1 MKFNVNQ
8 QDLQQALNYCQGV
21 IEKRSTLPI
30 LSNILLDV
38 SNSKLIITATD
49 LDLIFVHQLNN
60 IEVLEEGKTT
70 TTSSIMYDIV
80 RKFSSGKKIN
90 LSLTDISKLQV
101 ESEKSIFNLNCISAT
116 EFPLTDENFNENEFV
131 IKSKQLLKL
140 LNKCKF
146 SVSNDETRHY
156 LSGIY
161 FHQTEV
167 EDKNY
172 LTAVATDS
180 HRMSISKIR
189 LDQKIDFEPIILPKK
204 TIFQLCS
211 LLDSYDGDVKVSNLK
226 SKIKF
231 ELNNSILISKLID
244 GKFPNY
250 IQVIPKN
257 NQKKLEI
264 DLKLFLNSV
273 DRVASVSLDKKDG
286 VKFNLSKDIL
296 DLSVNNT
303 NSGDGKETLNVK
315 FDHDLEISIEADQSY
330 GNGFLLPLGPLRELP
345 SRLNQV
351 DFKVYHTYT
360 ERNQNYTMKYVIDEL
375 ENPYHGVS
383 IKLCKWANEKVIH
396 AISAIGSPKRFYN
409 LLEQSGFI
417 LANTTSLL
425 DHEHIPRS
433 YFEET
438 KESTIFITE
447 KDATKLKNY
456 SNPKIWVV
464 KVKMVL
470 NKPIN
475 KLIEEKIAP
484 LVKPVC

>member
-30 LSNILLDV
+30 LSNILLDAKRD
-38 SNSKLIITATD
+38 KLTITATD
-49 LDLIFVHQLNN
+49 LDLIFIHQIEN

-70 TTSSIMYDIV
+70 TTSSIMYDII
-80 RKFSSGKKIN
+80 RKFSSEKKIN
-90 LSLTDISKLQV
+90 LTLTDTSKLHV
-101 ESEKSIFNLNCISAT
+101 ESEKSIFNLNCISAS
-116 EFPLTDENFNENEFV
+116 EFPLTDENFNQNEFL

-167 EDKNY
+167 EEKNY
-172 LTAVATDS
+172 LTAAATDS

-189 LDQKIDFEPIILPKK
+189 LEKKIDFDPVILPKK

-211 LLDSYDGDVKVSNLK
+211 LLDNYDGDVKISNIK

-231 ELNNSILISKLID
+231 ELKSSTLISKLID

-264 DLKLFLNSV
+264 NLKLFLNSV

-286 VKFNLSKDIL
+286 VKFQLGKDIL
-296 DLSVNNT
+296 NLSVNNT
-303 NSGDGKETLNVK
+303 NSGDGKETIAVK
-315 FDHDLEISIEADQSY
+315 FENDLEISFNSRYLIDVASQIDGENIEIFFNDS
-330 GNGFLLPLGPLRELP
+330 
-345 SRLNQV
+345 
-351 DFKVYHTYT
+351 
-360 ERNQNYTMKYVIDEL
+360 
-375 ENPYHGVS
+375 
-383 IKLCKWANEKVIH
+383 
-396 AISAIGSPKRFYN
+396 GSPALIKDPGDFD
-409 LLEQSGFI
+409 S
-417 LANTTSLL
+417 
-425 DHEHIPRS
+425 
-433 YFEET
+433 
-438 KESTIFITE
+438 IF
-447 KDATKLKNY
+447 
-456 SNPKIWVV
+456 VV
-464 KVKMVL
+464 MPMKG
-470 NKPIN
+470 
-475 KLIEEKIAP
+475 
-484 LVKPVC
+484 

>member
-30 LSNILLDV
+30 LSNILLDAR
-38 SNSKLIITATD
+38 NSKLTITATD
-49 LDLIFVHQLNN
+49 LDLIFLHEIDN
-60 IEVLEEGKTT
+60 IEVIEEGKTT

-90 LSLTDISKLQV
+90 LNLTDISKLHL
-101 ESEKSIFNLNCISAT
+101 ESDKSIFNLNCISAS
-116 EFPLTDENFNENEFV
+116 EFPITEENFDQNQFT
-131 IKSKQLLKL
+131 IKSKQFLKL

-161 FHQTEV
+161 IHQTEF

-189 LDQKIDFEPIILPKK
+189 LDKKIDFDPIILPKK

-211 LLDSYDGDVKVSNLK
+211 LLDNYDGDVRISNIK

-231 ELNNSILISKLID
+231 ELHKSILISKLID

-264 DLKLFLNSV
+264 DLKVFLGSV

-286 VKFNLSKDIL
+286 VKFNLTKDKL

-303 NSGDGKETLNVK
+303 NSGDGKETLAVK
-315 FDHDLEISIEADQSY
+315 FDHDLEISFNSRYLLDIASQLNGEKIELFFND
-330 GNGFLLPLGPLRELP
+330 
-345 SRLNQV
+345 
-351 DFKVYHTYT
+351 T
-360 ERNQNYTMKYVIDEL
+360 
-375 ENPYHGVS
+375 
-383 IKLCKWANEKVIH
+383 
-396 AISAIGSPKRFYN
+396 GSPALIKDPSDFD
-409 LLEQSGFI
+409 S
-417 LANTTSLL
+417 
-425 DHEHIPRS
+425 
-433 YFEET
+433 
-438 KESTIFITE
+438 IF
-447 KDATKLKNY
+447 
-456 SNPKIWVV
+456 VV
-464 KVKMVL
+464 MPMKG
-470 NKPIN
+470 
-475 KLIEEKIAP
+475 
-484 LVKPVC
+484 

>member
-30 LSNILLDV
+30 LSNILLDA
-38 SNSKLIITATD
+38 SNAKLTITATD
-49 LDLIFVHQLNN
+49 LDLIFIHELSN
-60 IEVLEEGKTT
+60 IEILEEGKTT
-70 TTSSIMYDIV
+70 TTSSIMYDII
-80 RKFSSGKKIN
+80 RKLNSGKKIN
-90 LSLTDISKLQV
+90 LSLTDVSKLQV

-116 EFPLTDENFNENEFV
+116 EFPLTDENFNENEFS
-131 IKSKQLLKL
+131 IKSKKLLKL

-161 FHQTEV
+161 LHQTEV

-189 LDQKIDFEPIILPKK
+189 LEDKIDFEPIILPKK

-211 LLDSYDGDVKVSNLK
+211 LLDNYDGDVKVSNIK

-264 DLKLFLNSV
+264 DLKLFLDSV

-286 VKFNLSKDIL
+286 VKFNLSNNTL
-296 DLSVNNT
+296 NLSVNNT
-303 NSGDGKETLNVK
+303 NSGDGKETLSVK
-315 FDHDLEISIEADQSY
+315 FDHNLEISFNSRYLLDVASQIDGEKIEI
-330 GNGFLLPLGPLRELP
+330 F
-345 SRLNQV
+345 
-351 DFKVYHTYT
+351 F
-360 ERNQNYTMKYVIDEL
+360 
-375 ENPYHGVS
+375 
-383 IKLCKWANEKVIH
+383 KLC
-396 AISAIGSPKRFYN
+396 
-409 LLEQSGFI
+409 
-417 LANTTSLL
+417 
-425 DHEHIPRS
+425 
-433 YFEET
+433 
-438 KESTIFITE
+438 
-447 KDATKLKNY
+447 
-456 SNPKIWVV
+456 
-464 KVKMVL
+464 
-470 NKPIN
+470 
-475 KLIEEKIAP
+475 
-484 LVKPVC
+484 